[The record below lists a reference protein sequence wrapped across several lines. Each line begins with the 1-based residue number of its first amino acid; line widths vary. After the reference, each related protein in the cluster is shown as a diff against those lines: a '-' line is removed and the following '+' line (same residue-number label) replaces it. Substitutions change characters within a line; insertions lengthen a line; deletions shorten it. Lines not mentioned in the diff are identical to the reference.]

1 MVPDKWKGVDIKDKQ
16 NRKGDIKEKRKR
28 EGVDIEERHKTVT
41 KTWVENAKASSGTL
55 RATETHHKACFDSLE
70 SLLVCYIPNNLDLSD
85 QHERGAQCSCLLQ
98 GFRPTHCWLLQP
110 SELGFLHWQH
120 AMQLRLQPKFFFNLW
135 LGE

>member
-85 QHERGAQCSCLLQ
+85 QHERGA
-98 GFRPTHCWLLQP
+98 
-110 SELGFLHWQH
+110 
-120 AMQLRLQPKFFFNLW
+120 
-135 LGE
+135 